1 MAEGLAAPLAE
12 GRVCCPDGPQAMNS
26 VARHPQ
32 LAPSGLWEVGVA
44 GALFPTP
51 SLTHFPAE
59 SSRERWDSLKP
70 LLAELGALRR
80 WEEPACCRLARGRAV
95 ID

>member
-12 GRVCCPDGPQAMNS
+12 GRVCGPDGPQAMNS

-32 LAPSGLWEVGVA
+32 LAPSGLWEFGVE

-80 WEEPACCRLARGRAV
+80 WEEPQGLFLGKRRGLG
-95 ID
+95 